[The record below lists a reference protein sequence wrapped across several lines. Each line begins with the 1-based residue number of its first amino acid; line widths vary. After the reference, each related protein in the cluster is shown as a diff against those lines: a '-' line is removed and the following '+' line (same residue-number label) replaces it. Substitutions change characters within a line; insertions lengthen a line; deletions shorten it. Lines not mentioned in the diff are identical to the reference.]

1 MGIHLATALSLE
13 VGVPFVVVRKRKY
26 GLPGELAV
34 HQTTGYSKGELYI
47 NFWNN
52 KLYTKDEAN
61 NLIIELCKKYNL
73 ELPSNEEEWD
83 ETFEDEG
90 MYDNQRFNDIE
101 NHIEIENKVLENLNL
116 LKIAKCY
123 CESNFDKSD
132 EIFWL

>member
-1 MGIHLATALSLE
+1 MINIRHGLFETNSSSVHSMTLLSKDE
-13 VGVPFVVVRKRKY
+13 MDAFN
-26 GLPGELAV
+26 
-34 HQTTGYSKGELYI
+34 KGELYI

-52 KLYTKDEAN
+52 ELYTKDEAN

-101 NHIEIENKVLENLNL
+101 YFDTFIDEYNKDGHIIYA
-116 LKIAKCY
+116 IGY
-123 CESNFDKSD
+123 YGRDG
-132 EIFWL
+132 

>member
-1 MGIHLATALSLE
+1 MINIRHGLFETNSSSVHSMTLLSKDE
-13 VGVPFVVVRKRKY
+13 MDAFN
-26 GLPGELAV
+26 
-34 HQTTGYSKGELYI
+34 KGELYI

-83 ETFEDEG
+83 EAFEDEC

-101 NHIEIENKVLENLNL
+101 YFDTFADEYNKDGHIIYA
-116 LKIAKCY
+116 IGY
-123 CESNFDKSD
+123 YGRDG
-132 EIFWL
+132 